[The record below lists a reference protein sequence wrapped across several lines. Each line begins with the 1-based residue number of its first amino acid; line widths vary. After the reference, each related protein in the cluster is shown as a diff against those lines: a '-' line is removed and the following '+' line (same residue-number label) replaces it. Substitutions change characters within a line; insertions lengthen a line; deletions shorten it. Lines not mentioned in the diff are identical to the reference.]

1 MDDKSDRE
9 HQRHLSHMWRESFAA
24 ISLGWELA
32 VPIFGG
38 VLLGQFLDRILGT
51 VHIFTLGLLLLGIGS
66 GYYNLIKAIH
76 RLKEKPR
83 EHHYIE
89 YVEDFEDEDEK
100 DEEIE

>member
-1 MDDKSDRE
+1 MNGKNDQE
-9 HQRHLSHMWRESFAA
+9 HHRHLSHMWRESFAA

-32 VPIFGG
+32 IPIFGG
-38 VLLGQFLDRILGT
+38 VLLGQFLDRLLGT
-51 VHIFTLGLLLLGIGS
+51 THIFTLGLLLLGIGS

-89 YVEDFEDEDEK
+89 YVEDEELK
-100 DEEIE
+100 DEEIV